1 MMMMMMILLLIKIKA
16 VLSALYL
23 GMNLNRRKAEALKRA
38 ANWHL
43 LMFSTYSSTFI
54 PLYLY
59 GRQPG
64 RNVQVGLQVNG
75 FRAGEQTGLP

>member
-1 MMMMMMILLLIKIKA
+1 MMMILLIIKVKA
-16 VLSALYL
+16 ILSALYL
-23 GMNLNRRKAEALKRA
+23 GINLKRRKVEALQRA

-43 LMFSTYSSTFI
+43 LTCSIYSSTFI

-75 FRAGEQTGLP
+75 LQSRGANWTT